1 MKSYFVDTAATVVFF
16 TIIAAASELVIAG
29 MEAKQVLI
37 ARLIMI
43 PVMMITARPYGLWR
57 DCFFSKF
64 RPQRWMTNVVCDI
77 VAFITFQV
85 PVYVATLIV
94 AGATTSEIG
103 AAVSASVVF
112 MILLSRPFGIYLE
125 VLRGWAGTS
134 VK

>member
-1 MKSYFVDTAATVVFF
+1 MKSFFVDTAATVVFF
-16 TIIAAASELVIAG
+16 TIIAAASELVVAG
-29 MEAKQVLI
+29 MDAKQVLT

-57 DCFFSKF
+57 DWVFSKF
-64 RPQRWMTNVVCDI
+64 RPQRWMTNVVYDI

-85 PVYVATLIV
+85 PVYVANLIV

-103 AAVSASVVF
+103 AAVSASIVF

-134 VK
+134 FK